1 MSSRIPEETAADIQD
16 GERSG
21 GGEAALARW
30 CEAVVVI
37 FQDAAAA
44 EGAEDVLHE
53 GPPIDDAKEEESEK
67 GRKSMVEIE

>member
-1 MSSRIPEETAADIQD
+1 M
-16 GERSG
+16 
-21 GGEAALARW
+21 
-30 CEAVVVI
+30 VVI